1 MHDTQISFIITSKR
15 DSIYINRA
23 VSAVK
28 NVCSGNGGYEII
40 FTSERQYVDIDSDVK
55 YINTNYYTSVEN
67 YNEGFN
73 HASYEWICLLTD
85 DIHLVQDPRERF
97 HELPEEYPQSH
108 IFNIHKE
115 SYIHKIIDHSN
126 HVFEYPV
133 IYIPCIHRKIIEDEF
148 AGKILSEC
156 FKHHYVDHW
165 TGMFLKMQYP
175 NFKVESLSCTQ
186 DGDLYTDSTHTEYDR
201 CIYEGT
207 VMHIRNNN
215 KYYGYNGLFN
225 LTF

>member
-15 DSIYINRA
+15 DSVYINKA
-23 VSAVK
+23 VDAVK
-28 NVCSGNGGYEII
+28 SVCSDGYEII
-40 FTSERQYVDIDSDVK
+40 FTSERQYTDIDNDVK
-55 YINTNYYTSVEN
+55 YINTNFYTSVEN
-67 YNEGFN
+67 YNEGFK

-85 DIHLVQDPRERF
+85 DIHLVQDPRERI

-115 SYIHKIIDHSN
+115 SYTHKIFDHSN

-133 IYIPCIHRKIIEDEF
+133 IYIPCIHRKIIEEEF
-148 AGKILSEC
+148 TGKILSEC

-175 NFKVESLSCTQ
+175 DFRVQSLSCTE
-186 DGDLYTDSTHTEYDR
+186 DKDLYTDNTHTEYDKG
-201 CIYEGT
+201 IYEEV